1 MIGVVAD
8 DITGAHDIGSM
19 FVKSGAVVHVFSY
32 DQGLIPED
40 ISRWQLPD
48 VVILDTDSRF
58 DSPEAAYNKVF
69 GATKLLKELGCRQF
83 YKKTCSVFRGNIGP
97 EFDAMLDAL
106 NEDFAGVVV
115 GFPKNGRQTIDGIHY
130 VHGVKLE
137 ESEFR
142 NDPVHPMDRS
152 SLVDLLASQT
162 KRRVGL
168 VRHAV
173 VGQGVVQLREE
184 VAGMRGHY
192 QYVIFDV
199 VDQTSLKTIA
209 NALHHLPV
217 LGGSSALA
225 EELPVKVRERGIQD
239 QGSLPPSNGMGI
251 LCAAGSL
258 MPQTK
263 AQVEYMRQ
271 RGASVFELDTLKVL
285 DQGERSLTIQDLC
298 RRMGAALQQGDNVVV
313 HTSNDPEVVAKTK
326 EKGQDQG
333 QSTTE
338 VSRLVS
344 EALAEVVASCV
355 EQLGLNRLMIAGG
368 DTSAAVCSR
377 LGIKGMR
384 VWHEIEPGIPSCVSL
399 GDRPLFLVLKSGS
412 FGSPD
417 FFAKAIAHL
426 KDGGTP
432 GSPTD

>member
-1 MIGVVAD
+1 
-8 DITGAHDIGSM
+8 
-19 FVKSGAVVHVFSY
+19 
-32 DQGLIPED
+32 
-40 ISRWQLPD
+40 
-48 VVILDTDSRF
+48 
-58 DSPEAAYNKVF
+58 
-69 GATKLLKELGCRQF
+69 
-83 YKKTCSVFRGNIGP
+83 
-97 EFDAMLDAL
+97 
-106 NEDFAGVVV
+106 
-115 GFPKNGRQTIDGIHY
+115 
-130 VHGVKLE
+130 
-137 ESEFR
+137 
-142 NDPVHPMDRS
+142 S

>member
-1 MIGVVAD
+1 M
-8 DITGAHDIGSM
+8 
-19 FVKSGAVVHVFSY
+19 
-32 DQGLIPED
+32 
-40 ISRWQLPD
+40 
-48 VVILDTDSRF
+48 
-58 DSPEAAYNKVF
+58 
-69 GATKLLKELGCRQF
+69 
-83 YKKTCSVFRGNIGP
+83 
-97 EFDAMLDAL
+97 
-106 NEDFAGVVV
+106 V

-271 RGASVFELDTLKVL
+271 RVPRYSSWIL
-285 DQGERSLTIQDLC
+285 
-298 RRMGAALQQGDNVVV
+298 
-313 HTSNDPEVVAKTK
+313 
-326 EKGQDQG
+326 
-333 QSTTE
+333 
-338 VSRLVS
+338 
-344 EALAEVVASCV
+344 
-355 EQLGLNRLMIAGG
+355 
-368 DTSAAVCSR
+368 
-377 LGIKGMR
+377 
-384 VWHEIEPGIPSCVSL
+384 
-399 GDRPLFLVLKSGS
+399 
-412 FGSPD
+412 
-417 FFAKAIAHL
+417 
-426 KDGGTP
+426 
-432 GSPTD
+432 